1 MAKHF
6 RLTDTTKTTPDGVVL
21 HQIECIAD
29 CKWAKKGDLGGFI
42 EKEENLSDNAWVYGD
57 AQVYGSAWVFGD
69 ARVCDNA
76 QVYGDARVCGDADY
90 CCFQSFGSRAGTTT
104 AFRQKDGTVRIKC
117 GCFSGDLTAFVRQV
131 EATHG
136 DNQYGREYKAIA
148 EVIKVKFG
156 IC

>member
-6 RLTDTTKTTPDGVVL
+6 RLTDNTKTTPGGVVL

-29 CKWAKKGDLGGFI
+29 YKWAKKGDLGGFI
-42 EKEENLSDNAWVYGD
+42 EKEENLSDNAWVSGD
-57 AQVYGSAWVFGD
+57 ARVFGD
-69 ARVCDNA
+69 ARVYDDA
-76 QVYGDARVCGDADY
+76 RVYGDAWVYGDAEVYGDADY

-156 IC
+156 IY